1 MVDDHAVQQ
10 RADGVEAA
18 HVQTWGAGGGHTI
31 KAETKTSFNQKILRC
46 FTATVQIN
54 DPNRA
59 GFLNREL
66 RIIL

>member
-10 RADGVEAA
+10 RANGVEAA
-18 HVQTWGAGGGHTI
+18 HVQTWGGGGHTI
-31 KAETKTSFNQKILRC
+31 KAETKASFNQKILRC
-46 FTATVQIN
+46 FTAAVQIN

-59 GFLNREL
+59 GFLREL